1 MSFVNSNKDLFSQHS
16 DKYAAFRPTY
26 PVDLY
31 RFIYS
36 HCKSFEVAWDC
47 ATGNGQAA
55 QDLALKF
62 NKVFATDFSEKQI
75 QNSVVQENIIYS
87 VCLAEKTPFADNTF
101 DVILSQFCIHNI
113 DDKKEQEKACFEI
126 ARVLKPGGRSLIGDY
141 IPTHSYAKYFKK
153 AGLKVLN
160 SKNYISAAG
169 SLTWIVEATKP

>member
-1 MSFVNSNKDLFSQHS
+1 MQVEKRKGARSVKDIPANILAQLNNAEIETVTNKIEILTEDVRKLS
-16 DKYAAFRPTY
+16 
-26 PVDLY
+26 
-31 RFIYS
+31 
-36 HCKSFEVAWDC
+36 
-47 ATGNGQAA
+47 
-55 QDLALKF
+55 
-62 NKVFATDFSEKQI
+62 
-75 QNSVVQENIIYS
+75 
-87 VCLAEKTPFADNTF
+87 FADNTF